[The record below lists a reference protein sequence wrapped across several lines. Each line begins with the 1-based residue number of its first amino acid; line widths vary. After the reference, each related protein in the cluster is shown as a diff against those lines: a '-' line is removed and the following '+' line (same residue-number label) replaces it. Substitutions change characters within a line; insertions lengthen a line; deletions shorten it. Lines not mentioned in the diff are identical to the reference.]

1 MGTGTG
7 KWVYVLYVMRELY
20 MYVCYVCMCYVW
32 KIKIN
37 LDIYQFPPTEDR
49 EIDRYMQQLID
60 DDER

>member
-1 MGTGTG
+1 M
-7 KWVYVLYVMRELY
+7 
-20 MYVCYVCMCYVW
+20 CYVCMCYVW